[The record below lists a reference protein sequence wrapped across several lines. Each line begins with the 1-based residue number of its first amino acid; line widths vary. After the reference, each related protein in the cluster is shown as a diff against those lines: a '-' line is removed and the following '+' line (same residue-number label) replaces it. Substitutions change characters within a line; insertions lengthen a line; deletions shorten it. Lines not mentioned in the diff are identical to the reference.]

1 MRTLFIYVRF
11 LVMAE
16 AVKQEIEHH
25 PLVEEYLAQIPDD
38 LHDLLV
44 PSQDDPA
51 EFAAAVKSLRL
62 KEEERSY
69 VMAIQQRYRLPLR
82 PNESVKRTMIRVR
95 LAILKKI
102 REAEIE
108 GNPIDTDTSLPVDPL
123 E

>member
-1 MRTLFIYVRF
+1 
-11 LVMAE
+11 MAE
-16 AVKQEIEHH
+16 AVKQEIERH
-25 PLVEEYLAQIPDD
+25 PLVEEYLDRIPVD
-38 LHDLLV
+38 LRALLV
-44 PSQDDPA
+44 PDQEHPA
-51 EFAAAVKSLRL
+51 EFAAAIKLLRL

-95 LAILKKI
+95 LATLKKL